1 MALTAKTFAQ
11 NLLALQELGD
21 MTWEN
26 EIRVKVGD
34 KEYQLNSGLEQIMPS
49 GDMKEWYYRLKVE
62 Q

>member
-1 MALTAKTFAQ
+1 MALKAKAFAQ

-34 KEYQLNSGLEQIMPS
+34 KEYSLTPGLEQRMPS
-49 GDMKEWYYRLKVE
+49 GDMKEWYYLLKVE